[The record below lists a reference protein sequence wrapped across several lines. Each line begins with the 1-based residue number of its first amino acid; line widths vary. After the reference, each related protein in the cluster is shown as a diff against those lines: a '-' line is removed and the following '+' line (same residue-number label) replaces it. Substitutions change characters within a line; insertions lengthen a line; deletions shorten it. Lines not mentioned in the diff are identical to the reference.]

1 MIKQQKSFN
10 NETPIM
16 KRLLGFFTAL
26 LVTSAVMA
34 QTANLV
40 ITEISYNPAESG
52 TDSTE
57 YVEIYNNGSSSVDL
71 TGYYFSSGF
80 DYTFSSGS
88 VAPGG
93 FAVVAVNAAAVE
105 NRYGISGVYE
115 WTSGGLSNGGEGITL
130 RDNNGAVVDTLRYDD
145 NAPWPGNTDG
155 QGASMVLCDAN
166 SDNAD
171 GANWSTSSTAA
182 GATVNGNSVFGS
194 PGAIDAGCGVQVQ
207 MDLPVTFDEPTVT

>member
-1 MIKQQKSFN
+1 MNTFSNPLPCDRTSSSLISRPMLGMLSGRYLMMNKQKSFN

-40 ITEISYNPAESG
+40 ITEISYNPAESR

-115 WTSGGLSNGGEGITL
+115 WTSGGLSNGGKESHF
-130 RDNNGAVVDTLRYDD
+130 R
-145 NAPWPGNTDG
+145 
-155 QGASMVLCDAN
+155 
-166 SDNAD
+166 
-171 GANWSTSSTAA
+171 
-182 GATVNGNSVFGS
+182 
-194 PGAIDAGCGVQVQ
+194 
-207 MDLPVTFDEPTVT
+207 

>member
-1 MIKQQKSFN
+1 MKYKQKSFN

-71 TGYYFSSGF
+71 TGYYFSYGF

-93 FAVVAVNAAAVE
+93 FAVVAVNARLLKSGTVFP
-105 NRYGISGVYE
+105 GIRR
-115 WTSGGLSNGGEGITL
+115 TSGGLS
-130 RDNNGAVVDTLRYDD
+130 VVGR
-145 NAPWPGNTDG
+145 NH
-155 QGASMVLCDAN
+155 
-166 SDNAD
+166 
-171 GANWSTSSTAA
+171 TSR
-182 GATVNGNSVFGS
+182 
-194 PGAIDAGCGVQVQ
+194 
-207 MDLPVTFDEPTVT
+207 